1 MKKVLVWVGIA
12 LAVLILIQLVPYGRN
27 HTNPAVLAEPK
38 WDSPTTRELT
48 KRACFDCHSNET
60 KWPWY
65 SNIAPVSWLNQR
77 DVDEG
82 RSRLN
87 FSEWGVVTTGEGEG
101 RDAMF
106 EIQQVIE
113 SGEMPMPI
121 YVIMHPTAKL
131 STTEKQQLIDG
142 LLVTTGQK

>member
-1 MKKVLVWVGIA
+1 MKKVLIWVGIA
-12 LAVLILIQLVPYGRN
+12 LAALILIQLVPYGRN
-27 HTNPAVLAEPK
+27 HTNPAVIAEPK
-38 WDSPTTRELT
+38 WDSPTTRELA

-60 KWPWY
+60 TWPWY
-65 SNIAPVSWLNQR
+65 SSIAPVSWLNQH

-87 FSEWGVVTTGEGEG
+87 FSEWGVVTTGEGRG

-106 EIQQVIE
+106 EIQRAIE

-121 YVIMHPTAKL
+121 YVMMHPTAKL
-131 STTEKQQLIDG
+131 SATEKQQLIDG

>member
-1 MKKVLVWVGIA
+1 MKKVLIWVGIA
-12 LAVLILIQLVPYGRN
+12 LAALILIQLVPYGRN
-27 HTNPAVLAEPK
+27 HTNPAVIAEPK
-38 WDSPTTRELT
+38 WDSPSTRELA

-60 KWPWY
+60 TWPWY
-65 SNIAPVSWLNQR
+65 SSIAPVSWLNQH

-87 FSEWGVVTTGEGEG
+87 FSEWGVVTTGEGGG

-106 EIQQVIE
+106 EIQRAIE

-121 YVIMHPTAKL
+121 YVMMHPTARL
-131 STTEKQQLIDG
+131 SATEKQQLVEG